1 MISDELRKHVD
12 VPGGK
17 ISGEI
22 TMAPE
27 EHADSLQA
35 CRACKSRDI
44 ENLELVSH
52 SMSKDDMMA
61 LYDTIKDFGDFKNI
75 LDIGSRS
82 GCVVMA
88 GALLLPKTEKLI

>member
-1 MISDELRKHVD
+1 
-12 VPGGK
+12 
-17 ISGEI
+17 
-22 TMAPE
+22 MAPE
-27 EHADSLQA
+27 EHVDSLETDEFIYPDQVLEAMDYSLQA
-35 CRACKSRDI
+35 CRSCKSRDI

-88 GALLLPKTEKLI
+88 GALLLPKVWI